1 MHVRTRT
8 VTGDRGTVLQPGMP
22 PTPAETP
29 VQKRRR
35 EEEMRR
41 RIEEN
46 NGSSTTTTSRRLF
59 PLKPV
64 IEDAVVVT
72 DTSVAP
78 KFEIFTDSMH
88 RTPVSSP
95 NNPFAFDG
103 YSKEVVE
110 PRGLSPKKR
119 KHNAPLRKLGPHEMQ
134 YNFRG
139 QRIIRKVAPGPN
151 GESWRDTIRPV
162 RLFEAE
168 IAEAAERQLK
178 RRKIMIDPRDVEEV
192 ETEEEESGDEQG
204 MMMVRR
210 GA

>member
-1 MHVRTRT
+1 
-8 VTGDRGTVLQPGMP
+8 
-22 PTPAETP
+22 
-29 VQKRRR
+29 
-35 EEEMRR
+35 MRR

-46 NGSSTTTTSRRLF
+46 NGSSTTTSRRLF

-64 IEDAVVVT
+64 IEDAVMVT
-72 DTSVAP
+72 DTPAAP

-88 RTPVSSP
+88 REPISSP
-95 NNPFAFDG
+95 NNPFAFDN
-103 YSKEVVE
+103 YPKDVVK

-119 KHNAPLRKLGPHEMQ
+119 KHDAPTRKLGPHEMQ

-162 RLFEAE
+162 RLFQRE

-178 RRKIMIDPRDVEEV
+178 RRKIAVDPRDMEEV
-192 ETEEEESGDEQG
+192 ETEEEEWGDEQG
-204 MMMVRR
+204 MMLRR
-210 GA
+210 RS